1 MFLAPG
7 LDPCIRFLR
16 RAATSS
22 RPVITRSLWIESKSQ
37 FLHDISDKMLLCS
50 IPNELIINADQ
61 TPSKYFATDNV
72 TMAAEGEKHISQ
84 TGSNDKR
91 SITLILCELYNG
103 TILPFQLI
111 YKGKTARSLPNV
123 DFPDSFSLLHNEK
136 QRSNETETNC
146 LTNGVII
153 PYIKSER
160 RESFAEGPKMSVD
173 MVCVQGTI
181 NYKS

>member
-22 RPVITRSLWIESKSQ
+22 RPVITRSLWIESMSQ

-50 IPNELIINADQ
+50 IPDELIINANQ

-103 TILPFQLI
+103 TYLSSLFIKEKRQDRYQMLI
-111 YKGKTARSLPNV
+111 FLTVFPCRIMKNKGAMKLRPIV
-123 DFPDSFSLLHNEK
+123 
-136 QRSNETETNC
+136 
-146 LTNGVII
+146 
-153 PYIKSER
+153 
-160 RESFAEGPKMSVD
+160 SV
-173 MVCVQGTI
+173 MAL
-181 NYKS
+181 